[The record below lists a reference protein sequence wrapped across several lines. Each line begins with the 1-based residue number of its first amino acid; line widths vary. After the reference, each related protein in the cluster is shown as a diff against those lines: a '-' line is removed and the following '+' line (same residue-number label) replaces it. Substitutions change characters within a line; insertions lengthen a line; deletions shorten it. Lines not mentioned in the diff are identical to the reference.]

1 MTDVRLL
8 RFLGGR
14 RHSRVDAVQ
23 LHLISAHDLLQ
34 AQAEALTMAQP
45 QSAEAGLCLNA
56 CILAKAAKK
65 DGKRVFENGE
75 AVLRAMSAE
84 RIERWMKQY
93 LEVCERENLSC
104 GEQYGQVKQALG
116 EAPYERLKWR
126 VLRAFGVLPSEERAK
141 RMTDGDYLYCV
152 MQMMLDEEERLE
164 ELCPSCRERLQT
176 PRCGCC
182 GAALEEQ
189 NTAFDEKR
197 YEELKRGEVH
207 RTTAEKTGADGLE
220 A

>member
-14 RHSRVDAVQ
+14 RHARVDQVQ

-65 DGKRVFENGE
+65 DGKLVFSCG
-75 AVLRAMSAE
+75 ADVMRAMSAE
-84 RIERWMKQY
+84 RIERWTKRY
-93 LEVCERENLSC
+93 LEICEQENT
-104 GEQYGQVKQALG
+104 EQYGQVKQALG
-116 EAPYERLKWR
+116 EAPYERMKWR
-126 VLRAFGVLPSEERAK
+126 VMRTFGVLPSEERAK
-141 RMTDGDYLYCV
+141 RMTHGDYLYCV
-152 MQMMLDEEERLE
+152 MQMMLDEEERLD

-182 GAALEEQ
+182 GTPLEDE
-189 NTAFDEKR
+189 NMAFDEKR
-197 YEELKRGEVH
+197 YEELKRGAVH
-207 RTTAEKTGADGLE
+207 RTAAEQAGADGVE